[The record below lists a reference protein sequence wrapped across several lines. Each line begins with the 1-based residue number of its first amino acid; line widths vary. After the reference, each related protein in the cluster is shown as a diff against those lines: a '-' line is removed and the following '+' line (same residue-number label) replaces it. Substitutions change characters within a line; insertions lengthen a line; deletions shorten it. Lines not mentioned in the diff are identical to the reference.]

1 MSGLNAICDA
11 QRAWAAANGVGL
23 DDGYADYVRSVDLN
37 LWRPLSAPAL
47 AAFRAGGGG
56 ELSDRRSRSGK
67 LIPAKIRALRS
78 SAALAAN
85 VFDNWPEDRLGDLG
99 LAMGLHGEPVSIA
112 FEAQVPTGLERCA
125 NLDLIFSMPGDQVV
139 GVESKFTEWLSPK
152 DVGPG
157 DAFRPAYFEGGCRR
171 WEAVGLPHAQALA
184 ADMQEGRIAFRRCG
198 AAQLLKHALALARN
212 HGDRWHLRY
221 IYYDWPNTEGQ
232 EHRDEV
238 FRFADLVGKELRFEP
253 LSYQTVF
260 ARLHAAGKDEDGRL
274 AYLGERYFPL
284 RS

>member
-1 MSGLNAICDA
+1 MSGLKAICEA
-11 QRAWAAANGVGL
+11 QREWAAANGVGL
-23 DDGYADYVRSVDLN
+23 DDGYADYVRSLELN

-85 VFDNWPEDRLGDLG
+85 LFDNWPEGDLVDLG
-99 LAMGLHGEPVSIA
+99 HAMGLRGEPGSIA
-112 FEAQVPTGLERCA
+112 FEAQMPTGLERCA
-125 NLDLIFSMPGDQVV
+125 NLDVLFSMPGDQVV

-157 DAFRPAYFEGGCRR
+157 GAFRPAYFEGGRRR
-171 WEAVGLPHAQALA
+171 WEEVGLLRAQALA

-212 HGDRWHLRY
+212 HGDRWNLRY
-221 IYYDWPNTEGQ
+221 IYYDWPNAEGQ

-238 FRFADLVGKELRFEP
+238 FRFADLVGEELCFEA

-260 ARLHAAGKDEDGRL
+260 ERLRAAGKGEDGRL
-274 AYLGERYFPL
+274 TYLGERYFPM